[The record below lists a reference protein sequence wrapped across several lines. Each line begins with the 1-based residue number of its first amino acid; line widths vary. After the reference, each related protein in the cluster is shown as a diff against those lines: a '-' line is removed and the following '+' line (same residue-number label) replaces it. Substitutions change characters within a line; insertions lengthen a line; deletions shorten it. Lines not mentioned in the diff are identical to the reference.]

1 MIAQPQTQ
9 QPQATFQ
16 SASLYVG
23 DLHNDVTEGV
33 LFDLFNR
40 VGPVASIRVCRDAVT
55 RRSLGY
61 AYVNFHNV
69 QDAERS
75 LDTMNF
81 TDIKGRPCRIM
92 WSQRDPSL
100 RKSGVGNIFVKNLA
114 PTVDNKGL
122 FDTFSVFGNIL
133 SCKVAMDEN
142 GVSKGYGYVHYE
154 TAEAAQDAIQKFNGN
169 FIEELEVFV
178 GPFVRRQERSANVN
192 WTNLYVKQ
200 FPTSWD
206 DAKIRELFG
215 NYGTIANV
223 FLTKDESGKSKGF
236 GFVNF
241 SEHESA
247 DAALK
252 ELNGKKFPD
261 PDAGEEA
268 TFELYVNKAQKRVD
282 RVREIKNKL
291 EAEKE
296 DKISKFQGMNLYVKN
311 IDDSVTDE
319 YFREQFSKFGT
330 VTSARIMREG
340 PDNISKGFG
349 FVCFSSSD
357 EAQRAQAEMNNKMIR
372 SKPITI
378 TLHQRKEIRRA
389 QLAATYG
396 PRNARFAAQGGQNT
410 IPMPYMPMY
419 MPQGGQPN
427 AYPGQPRPFG
437 YQNQQ
442 AGYSPRGGGQMSP
455 RGLPFNAATGPGGRG
470 GMSPQQA
477 AYYQGPGQYG
487 PGVPS
492 QGMMPQGGVVP
503 KGYPARMMTG
513 PNGQP
518 IPGQPQQVNPMTG
531 VPGMQQQRPRPMNG
545 QMNVVTPQS
554 PSPRGIPAGA
564 GGRGVGGYMTPNGY
578 MQQPQMQQ
586 QMGMMGGQPQTRGV
600 VPVPTQP
607 GIKFNSNVRNQ
618 SGALQQQQQ
627 MMQPQ
632 QMMQQPQSQPSTMP
646 ILGEPL
652 DDQALAQADPQMQK
666 NMIGEKLYPLIYI
679 HQPAL
684 AGKITGM
691 LLEMDNA
698 ELLNL
703 IESPEALQHKIDEAL
718 IVLKNHQQ
726 MATTSATAEEQ

>member
-1 MIAQPQTQ
+1 
-9 QPQATFQ
+9 
-16 SASLYVG
+16 
-23 DLHNDVTEGV
+23 
-33 LFDLFNR
+33 
-40 VGPVASIRVCRDAVT
+40 
-55 RRSLGY
+55 
-61 AYVNFHNV
+61 
-69 QDAERS
+69 
-75 LDTMNF
+75 MNF

-100 RKSGVGNIFVKNLA
+100 RKSGVGNVFVKNLA

-178 GPFVRRQERSANVN
+178 GPFVRRQERSTNVN

-206 DAKIRELFG
+206 DAKIKEIFG

-236 GFVNF
+236 GFVNY
-241 SEHESA
+241 SDHESA

-252 ELNGKKFPD
+252 ELHGKKFPD

-282 RVREIKNKL
+282 RVREIKHKI

-319 YFREQFSKFGT
+319 IFREQFAKFGT

-378 TLHQRKEIRRA
+378 TLHQRKEVRRA

-396 PRNARFAAQGGQNT
+396 PRNARFAQGGQNT

-442 AGYSPRGGGQMSP
+442 GYSPRGQPSP
-455 RGLPFNAATGPGGRG
+455 RGIPFAGGRG
-470 GMSPQQA
+470 GGVAPQQQA

-487 PGVPS
+487 QGAPS
-492 QGMMPQGGVVP
+492 QGMMPGGVSP
-503 KGYPARMMTG
+503 KGYPNRMLG

-518 IPGQPQQVNPMTG
+518 IPGQPQQQPMG
-531 VPGMQQQRPRPMNG
+531 GPGGMQQQRPRPMNG

-554 PSPRGIPAGA
+554 PSPRGIPATA
-564 GGRGVGGYMTPNGY
+564 GRGGGGYMTPNGY

-586 QMGMMGGQPQTRGV
+586 TQMGMMGQQPRIVGG
-600 VPVPTQP
+600 VPVQTQP

-618 SGALQQQQQ
+618 GGAMQQMMPQMMQQQQQ
-627 MMQPQ
+627 QQPQ
-632 QMMQQPQSQPSTMP
+632 QQTMP
-646 ILGEPL
+646 VLGEPL

-666 NMIGEKLYPLIYI
+666 NMIGEKLYPLIYV

-726 MATTSATAEEQ
+726 IGDEQ